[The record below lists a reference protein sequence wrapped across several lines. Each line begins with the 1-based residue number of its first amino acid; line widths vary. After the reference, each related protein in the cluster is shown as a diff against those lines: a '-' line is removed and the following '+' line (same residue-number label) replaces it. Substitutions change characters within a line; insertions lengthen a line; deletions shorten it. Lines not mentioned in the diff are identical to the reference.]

1 MKLKIDR
8 FIEKDLYDKHKLKL
22 RKEILQKFLEGG
34 LLVLRLN
41 LIVAV

>member
-8 FIEKDLYDKHKLKL
+8 LIEKDLYDKQKFKLS
-22 RKEILQKFLEGG
+22 KEILQKFLEGS